1 LYLLALYYGISI
13 IDVNYFKQVSIIAIS
28 LVAIA
33 IVYIVDFRKRAT
45 ASTTTP
51 IDALYFER
59 LNGNLTTTTTTTPIP
74 TTKTLTTSTMY
85 PGN

>member
-13 IDVNYFKQVSIIAIS
+13 NYVNYFKQVSIIAIS

-33 IVYIVDFRKRAT
+33 IVYIFDFRKRAT

-59 LNGNLTTTTTTTPIP
+59 LNGNLTTTTTTTIP

>member
-1 LYLLALYYGISI
+1 LYILALYYGISI

-45 ASTTTP
+45 ASTTTTP

-59 LNGNLTTTTTTTPIP
+59 LNGNLTTTTTTPIP